1 MNRIALIL
9 VFVTACSAG
18 MAKNVDLVTLPGRDT
33 VQLTI
38 YNSEDLTLV
47 KETRQVM
54 LKKGANQL
62 QFSWANTLIDP
73 TSVMFRVLEH
83 ADQIELLDTLFP
95 GQKPQ
100 HLIWNIE
107 SKFEGQVK
115 VEVSYF
121 TSGLTW
127 SMDYV
132 GISDADET
140 KMHFRGY
147 VRVFNNSG
155 EEYDNAEVRLI
166 VGTINLVEKIA
177 DLARR
182 RGLEGA
188 TLDDAAKGKFRGEV
202 LRQAAAK
209 AEQMAQDA
217 PATEAPAQAKKI
229 VKEGLS
235 EYFLFSVA
243 GTETIPNGW
252 SKRMQAVEAVD
263 VPFDIVYRMRTY
275 QYGPRPVRFLIWRN
289 DDEHKLGESPLP
301 DGQVN
306 LYRQLAP
313 PARDGGRPVDGLA
326 FVARQ
331 QIRYVPI
338 KAEIEINTG
347 PDDLVVYETRQ
358 MRMERLNFA
367 FDQWNNVT
375 GWDEKA
381 LWNDTIRNYRTKAI
395 TFELRRQW
403 GGDADYHSEVKSTL
417 FDYRTVET
425 IFTIPARSK
434 TDYPATVTTHM
445 GSNKRQERVSLQ
457 SPPEER
463 KP

>member
-1 MNRIALIL
+1 
-9 VFVTACSAG
+9 
-18 MAKNVDLVTLPGRDT
+18 
-33 VQLTI
+33 
-38 YNSEDLTLV
+38 
-47 KETRQVM
+47 
-54 LKKGANQL
+54 
-62 QFSWANTLIDP
+62 
-73 TSVMFRVLEH
+73 
-83 ADQIELLDTLFP
+83 
-95 GQKPQ
+95 
-100 HLIWNIE
+100 
-107 SKFEGQVK
+107 
-115 VEVSYF
+115 
-121 TSGLTW
+121 
-127 SMDYV
+127 MDYV

-155 EEYDNAEVRLI
+155 EEYDNAQVRMI
-166 VGTINLVEKIA
+166 VGTVNLVEKIA

-188 TLDDAAKGKFRGEV
+188 ALDDAAKGKFRGEA
-202 LRQAAAK
+202 LRQVAARADM
-209 AEQMAQDA
+209 EAQNA
-217 PATEAPAQAKKI
+217 PATEAPAETKMI
-229 VKEGLS
+229 VKDGLS
-235 EYFLFSVA
+235 EYFLFTVA
-243 GTETIPNGW
+243 GTESVPNGW

-263 VPFDIVYRMRTY
+263 VPFDIVYRMRAY

-313 PARDGGRPVDGLA
+313 VGLPPLADDGGRPSDGLA

-347 PDDLVVYETRQ
+347 PDDLVVYETRR

-367 FDQWNNVT
+367 FDRWNNVT

-381 LWNDTIRNYRTKAI
+381 LWNDTIRNYRTKPI

-403 GGDADYHSEVKSTL
+403 DGDVDYNSEVKSTL

-425 IFTIPARSK
+425 TFTIPARSK

-445 GSNKRQERVSLQ
+445 GSNKRQDRVSLQ